1 MNYKKIIYLK
11 DFHKTLDAI
20 NKATDYIIS
29 ETTKR
34 IKKIENTVYYLENPF
49 IDSYLNN
56 SKYNGKGKLNI
67 KKLYT
72 HFTKSYNY
80 IISLTNVDVE
90 KDDVILISYYQN
102 LFDYLDKEFL
112 SFKNDKISV
121 SWKYSASFSNADFS
135 GQDIPTVS
143 FVENKFYKNNLETF
157 SSITINS
164 LNKIYTTK
172 ENCNLLLNRKSNNT
186 IEIGVTSVSID
197 DELLYKNKV
206 LRSDLKL
213 KTIETVN
220 LVVSNKNN
228 NLLNIDNCGNYL
240 YSDLS
245 NINGVYVNDEPNEE
259 TNIISKQYFLKT
271 CETYRDTNESNINS
285 KYKVKSSLEGIKA
298 VNKEVLSFVIKKAVI
313 DRLDTIILDIIEN
326 NGNQMDEISLYYA
339 NKIKDYKENYVLSSS
354 YVLNDVT
361 IYKDNCE
368 EINNPMTVEGN
379 VKFCGDIGMESN
391 NKIVLKG
398 DYKKWLRQII
408 QNKIVR

>member
-1 MNYKKIIYLK
+1 MSYKKIIYLK
-11 DFHKTLDAI
+11 DFHKTLDVI
-20 NKATDYIIS
+20 NKTTDYIIS
-29 ETTKR
+29 EITKR

-49 IDSYLNN
+49 VDSYLNN
-56 SKYNGKGKLNI
+56 SKYNGEGKLDI

-80 IISLTNVDVE
+80 ITSSTNVEVE

-102 LFDYLDKEFL
+102 LFNYLDKEFL

-121 SWKYSASFSNADFS
+121 SWKYSVSFSNADFS
-135 GQDIPTVS
+135 GKDIPTVD
-143 FVENKFYKNNLETF
+143 FVESKFYKNNLETF

-164 LNKIYTTK
+164 LNRIYTTK
-172 ENCNLLLNRKSNNT
+172 ENCDLLLNRNTNDT

-197 DELLYKNKV
+197 DELLYKDKV

-213 KTIETVN
+213 ETIETVN
-220 LVVSNKNN
+220 LIVSNKNN
-228 NLLNIDNCGNYL
+228 NLLNIDNCDDYL

-259 TNIISKQYFLKT
+259 TNIISEQYFLKT
-271 CETYRDTNESNINS
+271 CETYRDVDEPNISS

-298 VNKEVLSFVIKKAVI
+298 INKEVLSFVVKKAVI
-313 DRLDTIILDIIEN
+313 DRLDAIILDIIEN
-326 NGNQMDEISLYYA
+326 NGNQMDEISLYYT
-339 NKIKDYKENYVLSSS
+339 NKIKDYKKNYVLSNS

-361 IYKDNCE
+361 IYKDDCE
-368 EINNPMTVEGN
+368 EINNPMTVEGS
-379 VKFCGDIGMESN
+379 VKFCGDIGMENN